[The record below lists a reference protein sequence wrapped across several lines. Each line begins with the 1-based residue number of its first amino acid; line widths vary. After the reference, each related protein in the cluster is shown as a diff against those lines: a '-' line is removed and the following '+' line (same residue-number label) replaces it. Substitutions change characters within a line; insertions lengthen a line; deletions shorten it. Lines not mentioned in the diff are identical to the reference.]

1 MDANHKLFKKKY
13 LKILSCYDA
22 TSASIAK
29 LVGCDAVLIGDSIG
43 VLVLGHANTSEIGIN
58 TLLEFL
64 KIIKKQT
71 RLPIIA
77 DLPAKSM
84 ISTKKAVQ
92 DAKKLIHQGADI
104 IKIEGHEEVIELIQK
119 LKSFGIAVCSHI
131 GQMPQKKITK
141 QKPLEYTKI
150 AKSLEQA
157 GADMI
162 VLSKMTSLSNRK
174 ISECVNIPTIGYQN
188 SKFCR
193 GKVDVLYAAMN
204 LIKGEEIKININQ
217 QSQVFKTIK
226 KFFQN
231 K

>member
-13 LKILSCYDA
+13 IKILSCYDA
-22 TSASIAK
+22 TSASIANQ
-29 LVGCDAVLIGDSIG
+29 VGCDAVLIGDSIG
-43 VLVLGHANTSEIGIN
+43 VLILGHVNTSEIDIN

-92 DAKKLIHQGADI
+92 DAKKLIHQGANI
-104 IKIEGHEEVIELIQK
+104 IKIEGHEEVIALIQK
-119 LKSFGIAVCSHI
+119 LKSLGIAVCSHI
-131 GQMPQKKITK
+131 GQMPQKKYVK

-150 AKSLEQA
+150 AKSLEEA

-162 VLSKMTSLSNRK
+162 VLSKMTSSTNRK

-204 LIKGEEIKININQ
+204 LIKGDEIKIKINQ
-217 QSQVFKTIK
+217 QSLVFKTIK
-226 KFFQN
+226 NFFSR
-231 K
+231 

>member
-1 MDANHKLFKKKY
+1 MQTINFLIKV

-43 VLVLGHANTSEIGIN
+43 VLVLGHANTSEIDIN

-104 IKIEGHEEVIELIQK
+104 IKIEGHEEVIELIQ
-119 LKSFGIAVCSHI
+119 SSN
-131 GQMPQKKITK
+131 
-141 QKPLEYTKI
+141 PLE
-150 AKSLEQA
+150 
-157 GADMI
+157 
-162 VLSKMTSLSNRK
+162 
-174 ISECVNIPTIGYQN
+174 
-188 SKFCR
+188 
-193 GKVDVLYAAMN
+193 
-204 LIKGEEIKININQ
+204 
-217 QSQVFKTIK
+217 
-226 KFFQN
+226 
-231 K
+231 

>member
-13 LKILSCYDA
+13 IKILSCYDA
-22 TSASIAK
+22 TSASIANQ
-29 LVGCDAVLIGDSIG
+29 VGCDAVLIGDSIG
-43 VLVLGHANTSEIGIN
+43 VLILGHVNTSEIDIN

-92 DAKKLIHQGADI
+92 DAKKLIHQGANI
-104 IKIEGHEEVIELIQK
+104 IKIEGHEEVIALIQK
-119 LKSFGIAVCSHI
+119 LKSLGIAVCSHI
-131 GQMPQKKITK
+131 GQMPQKKYIK

-150 AKSLEQA
+150 AKSLEEA
-157 GADMI
+157 GANMI
-162 VLSKMTSLSNRK
+162 VLSKMTSSSNRK

-204 LIKGEEIKININQ
+204 LIKGDEIKIKINQ
-217 QSQVFKTIK
+217 QSLVFKTIK
-226 KFFQN
+226 KFFS

>member
-13 LKILSCYDA
+13 IKILSCYDA
-22 TSASIAK
+22 TSASIANQ
-29 LVGCDAVLIGDSIG
+29 VGCDAVLIGDSIG
-43 VLVLGHANTSEIGIN
+43 VLILGHVNTSEIDIN

-92 DAKKLIHQGADI
+92 DAKKLIHQGANI
-104 IKIEGHEEVIELIQK
+104 IKIEGHEEVIALIQK
-119 LKSFGIAVCSHI
+119 LKSLGIAVCSHI
-131 GQMPQKKITK
+131 GQMPQKNYTK
-141 QKPLEYTKI
+141 QKPLEYLKI
-150 AKSLEQA
+150 AKSLEEA
-157 GADMI
+157 GANMI
-162 VLSKMTSLSNRK
+162 VLSKMTSSSNRK

-204 LIKGEEIKININQ
+204 LIKGDEIKIKINQ
-217 QSQVFKTIK
+217 QSLVFKTIK
-226 KFFQN
+226 KFFS

>member
-13 LKILSCYDA
+13 IKILSCYDA
-22 TSASIAK
+22 TSASIANQ
-29 LVGCDAVLIGDSIG
+29 VGCDAVLIGDSIG
-43 VLVLGHANTSEIGIN
+43 VLILGHVNTSEIDIN

-92 DAKKLIHQGADI
+92 DAKKLIHQGANI
-104 IKIEGHEEVIELIQK
+104 IKIEGHEEVIALIQK
-119 LKSFGIAVCSHI
+119 LKSLGIAVCSHI
-131 GQMPQKKITK
+131 GQMPQKKYAK

-150 AKSLEQA
+150 AKSLEEA

-162 VLSKMTSLSNRK
+162 VLSKMTSSTNRK

-204 LIKGEEIKININQ
+204 LIKGDEIKIKINQ

-226 KFFQN
+226 KFFS